1 MSATVIPL
9 RASRDLLGVVR
20 PGGRT
25 PSWFAMVTDSA
36 GGLLDV
42 PQRAEDSDE
51 PTADLVDDPDE
62 VGE

>member
-1 MSATVIPL
+1 MSAVVIPL
-9 RASRDLLGVVR
+9 RATRDLLGVVR

-25 PSWFAMVTDSA
+25 PSWFSMVTDGA

-42 PQRAEDSDE
+42 PQPAEDADSPDE
-51 PTADLVDDPDE
+51 PGDDE